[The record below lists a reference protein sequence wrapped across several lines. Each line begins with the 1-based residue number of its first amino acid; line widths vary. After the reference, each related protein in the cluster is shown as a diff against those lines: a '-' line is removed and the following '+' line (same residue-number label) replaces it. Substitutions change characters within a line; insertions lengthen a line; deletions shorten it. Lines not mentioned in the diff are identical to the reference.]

1 MDGRTLNESIKKRK
15 KFLMHKGVLKSLAK
29 ETKKQKISKN
39 AFLIAALNKAFLQ
52 YAQENLFFYFSEVN
66 Q

>member
-1 MDGRTLNESIKKRK
+1 
-15 KFLMHKGVLKSLAK
+15 MHKGVLKSLAK

-66 Q
+66 QWEATTKQQKNKKSRIF

>member
-1 MDGRTLNESIKKRK
+1 
-15 KFLMHKGVLKSLAK
+15 MHKGVLKSLAK